1 MAEAA
6 VGTVLS
12 HWYHLIEN
20 FQTSTLDFYTS
31 VEGHVAKRE
40 IPQAHVSRIEYRES
54 GVLSAKR
61 EYLRV
66 KRGRHIFDI
75 CGAPFG
81 SGFFF
86 SWWLG
91 ESRSSLGGLALV
103 LVLIGT
109 MIVLLFSMA
118 KFGFFLGLF
127 IAIVAVPALFWVL
140 VKLLKE
146 MPEGSDDALVAM
158 PWLGPLY
165 ERLFRPQTYYKIDT
179 ALMFQEAVRRAVNDA
194 VDGLTTAKGLRAL
207 SEAERKPIMR
217 EFFQR

>member
-1 MAEAA
+1 MAEAV

-12 HWYHLIEN
+12 HWFHLIEN

-31 VEGHVAKRE
+31 VHGSVDKRQIPGIQLSQVEYHEG
-40 IPQAHVSRIEYRES
+40 

-61 EYLRV
+61 AYLRV

-81 SGFFF
+81 AGFFV

-91 ESRSSLGGLALV
+91 EPRSSHGGLAFV
-103 LVLIGT
+103 LVLIT
-109 MIVLLFSMA
+109 AMAILLFSTA
-118 KFGFFLGLF
+118 KFGFLGLF
-127 IAIVAVPALFWVL
+127 IAIVAIPALFWFL
-140 VKLLKE
+140 VQGLKE
-146 MPEGSDDALVAM
+146 LPEGWDDALVAM

-165 ERLFRPQTYYKIDT
+165 ERLFRPQTYYRIDT
-179 ALMFQEAVRRAVNDA
+179 ALMFQESVGRAVNEA
-194 VDGLTTAKGLRAL
+194 VDGLLQSKGLRVL

-217 EFFQR
+217 EFFQK